1 MLFQTRKTFVRL
13 RNTNEDICDAFWE
26 LSDLHIDSKVIKTI
40 NVQKHSK
47 EIGQII
53 HVTSGVQPNFTKLQ
67 EYFYMQIKQK

>member
-40 NVQKHSK
+40 NVQKRSK

-53 HVTSGVQPNFTKLQ
+53 HETSGVQPNLKSYKNTFTCK
-67 EYFYMQIKQK
+67 

>member
-26 LSDLHIDSKVIKTI
+26 LSDLHIDSNGIKTI
-40 NVQKHSK
+40 NVQKGSK